1 MVAAEDNWSCY
12 IESDK
17 LVSSKQQDCRVP
29 RGGGSECCHH
39 PPYSRTPDSRQL
51 ILMMLV
57 TSGDQWRAAAVFLH
71 GCVIG
76 SVLQFNV
83 Y

>member
-39 PPYSRTPDSRQL
+39 PPDSRLQTTHIDDAGYKL
-51 ILMMLV
+51 
-57 TSGDQWRAAAVFLH
+57 GAVA
-71 GCVIG
+71 GCS
-76 SVLQFNV
+76 SVPAWLRDW
-83 Y
+83 